1 MNNLI
6 ISLVFLSITLSNG
19 FIFSGHNFIKANS
32 QSIVNKYNT
41 RLFQTRRYPYGNST
55 GIPDEE
61 DNDSGFPHEIKGR
74 MPPGI
79 PPSGVRIIFKPGD
92 GNMEEFIRKMN
103 EDIDENDPW
112 EKFARKNTAKK
123 TSSENFEVF
132 KNTDLNFTNI
142 GGYENVKKEL
152 MQCSDILIN
161 HDKYKK
167 FNVRTPKGL
176 LLEGPPGNGKT
187 LLAKCFSGETN
198 SSFIP
203 VSSSE
208 FQEKYVGVGASR
220 VRELFELAKEN
231 KPCIIFMDEI
241 DALGRSRGD
250 QKESNAER
258 DSTLNQLLVSL
269 DGFKKSE
276 GIFVMCATNRMDLLD
291 NALLRPGRIDK
302 KIYIGNPDYKT
313 REKIIDIHLKGKP
326 HESKI
331 DMPMLL
337 EMTNGMSGAE
347 IENLLN
353 EAMLTALRSDREIM
367 LLEDIEHVSGRGI
380 AGYQANE
387 NIFSADM
394 IRKIAIHELGHAV
407 TGLLMKDHA
416 KMSRINLNL
425 WSPKSPGYTV
435 FETSEID
442 TNIFTKEKLFA
453 HLVVLLGGR
462 TAEEIFFGGSVT
474 TGASKD
480 LEQTYALAEEMICRY
495 GMGENTVNPVNSDK
509 SKELVDAE
517 IKALIKSASDMS
529 KYIIKQSKELIED
542 LTDELIKEKVLK
554 RETIEMRIYRKFS
567 NLVKLD
573 V

>member
-1 MNNLI
+1 MNNFV
-6 ISLVFLSITLSNG
+6 ISLLFLSLTCSSG
-19 FIFSGHNFIKANS
+19 FIFPTNNFFGK
-32 QSIVNKYNT
+32 NKIINNDIET
-41 RLFQTRRYPYGNST
+41 KLFQTKRYPYGNIT
-55 GIPDEE
+55 GGV
-61 DNDSGFPHEIKGR
+61 NG
-74 MPPGI
+74 M

-92 GNMEEFIRKMN
+92 GNMEEFMKRMN
-103 EDIDENDPW
+103 EDVDENDPW
-112 EKFARKNTAKK
+112 EAFANRNVAKK

-132 KNTDLNFTNI
+132 KNSDLNFTNI

-161 HDKYKK
+161 HGKYSK

-220 VRELFELAKEN
+220 VRELFELAKNN

-241 DALGRSRGD
+241 DALGRNRGD
-250 QKESNAER
+250 GKESNAER

-291 NALLRPGRIDK
+291 KALLRPGRIDK

-313 REKIIDIHLKGKP
+313 REKIINIHLNGKP
-326 HESKI
+326 HESKV
-331 DMPMLL
+331 DLPMLL

-353 EAMLTALRSDREIM
+353 EAMLTALRNDREIM
-367 LLEDIEHVSGRGI
+367 LLEDIEHVCGRGL

-387 NIFSADM
+387 NIFSNDM

-407 TGLLMKDHA
+407 TGLLMKDHS

-435 FETSEID
+435 FESSEID

-462 TAEEIFFGGSVT
+462 TAEELFFGGSVT

-480 LEQTYALAEEMICRY
+480 LEQTYGLAEEMICRY

-509 SKELVDAE
+509 SKELVDSE
-517 IKALIKSASDMS
+517 IKALIKSASDLS
-529 KYIIKQSKELIED
+529 KYILKQSYDLIED
-542 LTDELIKEKVLK
+542 LADELIKEKVLK
-554 RETIEMRIYRKFS
+554 RETIEMRIYRKFP
-567 NLVKLD
+567 NLLKLD

>member
-1 MNNLI
+1 MNNFIL
-6 ISLVFLSITLSNG
+6 SLLFLSITCSSG
-19 FIFSGHNFIKANS
+19 FIFPINNFFSRSKLIDNNVETK
-32 QSIVNKYNT
+32 
-41 RLFQTRRYPYGNST
+41 LFQTKRYPHGNVT
-55 GIPDEE
+55 GGV
-61 DNDSGFPHEIKGR
+61 NG
-74 MPPGI
+74 M

-92 GNMEEFIRKMN
+92 TNMEEFLKKMN
-103 EDIDENDPW
+103 EDIEENDPW
-112 EKFARKNTAKK
+112 ENFANRNVAKK
-123 TSSENFEVF
+123 ASSENFEVF
-132 KNTDLNFTNI
+132 KNSDLNFTNI

-161 HDKYKK
+161 HGKYSKY
-167 FNVRTPKGL
+167 NVRTPKGL

-220 VRELFELAKEN
+220 VRELFELANEN

-241 DALGRSRGD
+241 DALGRNRGD

-291 NALLRPGRIDK
+291 KALLRPGRIDK

-313 REKIIDIHLKGKP
+313 REKIINIHLEGKP
-326 HESKI
+326 HEYKV
-331 DMPMLL
+331 DLPMLL

-353 EAMLTALRSDREIM
+353 EAMLTALRNDRESM
-367 LLEDIEHVSGRGI
+367 SLDDIEHVCGRGL

-387 NIFSADM
+387 NIFSTDM

-407 TGLLMKDHA
+407 TGLLMKDHS

-435 FETSEID
+435 FESSEID

-462 TAEEIFFGGSVT
+462 TAEGLFFGGSVT

-480 LEQTYALAEEMICRY
+480 LEQTYSLAEEMICRY
-495 GMGENTVNPVNSDK
+495 GMGENTVNPINSDK
-509 SKELVDAE
+509 SKEIVDSE
-517 IKALIKSASDMS
+517 IKALIKSASDLS
-529 KYIIKQSKELIED
+529 KYILKQSYDLIED
-542 LTDELIKEKVLK
+542 LTDELIKDKVLK
-554 RETIEMRIYRKFS
+554 RETIEMRIYRKFP
-567 NLVKLD
+567 NLLKLD

>member
-1 MNNLI
+1 MNILKI
-6 ISLVFLSITLSNG
+6 CLFSTFLFVETFG
-19 FIFSGHNFIKANS
+19 FIGRPFYNFGNHVIEDSNLKLY
-32 QSIVNKYNT
+32 QS
-41 RLFQTRRYPYGNST
+41 
-55 GIPDEE
+55 
-61 DNDSGFPHEIKGR
+61 GR
-74 MPPGI
+74 MPYGSPNDHESGVNSTRPNMH
-79 PPSGVRIIFKPGD
+79 PPGVRIIFKPGD
-92 GNMEEFIRKMN
+92 GNMEELFRKLN
-103 EDIDENDPW
+103 EDEDDSDDPW
-112 EKFARKNTAKK
+112 EQFARKNVAKK
-123 TSSENFEVF
+123 TSSENFEVY
-132 KNTDLNFTNI
+132 KNSDLNFTHI
-142 GGYENVKKEL
+142 GGYENVKSEL

-161 HDKYKK
+161 HDKYNKY
-167 FNVRTPKGL
+167 NVRIPKGL

-220 VRELFELAKEN
+220 VRELFKLANEN

-241 DALGRSRGD
+241 DALGRNRGNE
-250 QKESNAER
+250 KESNAER

-276 GIFVMCATNRMDLLD
+276 GVFLICATNRMDLLD
-291 NALLRPGRIDK
+291 KALLRPGRIDK

-313 REKIIDIHLKGKP
+313 REKIINIHLEGKP

-331 DMPMLL
+331 DMPLLL

-347 IENLLN
+347 VENLLN
-353 EAMLTALRSDREIM
+353 EAMLTALRNNRDIM
-367 LLEDIEHVSGRGI
+367 LIDDLEHVNGRGL

-387 NIFSADM
+387 NAFSDEM
-394 IRKIAIHELGHAV
+394 IKKIAIHELGHAI

-480 LEQTYALAEEMICRY
+480 LEQTYGLAEEMICRY
-495 GMGENTVNPVNSDK
+495 GMGESTVNPVNSDK

-517 IKALIKSASDMS
+517 IKSLIKSASDMS

-542 LTDELIKEKVLK
+542 LTDELIKDKVLK
-554 RETIEMRIYRKFS
+554 RETIEMRIYRKFP
-567 NLVKLD
+567 NLAKLD

>member
-1 MNNLI
+1 MINI
-6 ISLVFLSITLSNG
+6 IGNFLLLLSLFGISFSFLRVSS
-19 FIFSGHNFIKANS
+19 F
-32 QSIVNKYNT
+32 QRVNKFDLVKINSADDYVPFDEQPNNNNNNT
-41 RLFQTRRYPYGNST
+41 FPPFQ
-55 GIPDEE
+55 
-61 DNDSGFPHEIKGR
+61 
-74 MPPGI
+74 
-79 PPSGVRIIFKPGD
+79 SGVRIIFKPGD
-92 GNMEEFIRKMN
+92 KQVEELLKSVN
-103 EDIDENDPW
+103 DERANPRDPFEAMFNRRND
-112 EKFARKNTAKK
+112 KK
-123 TSSENFEVF
+123 SSENFEVY
-132 KNTDLNFTNI
+132 TYSDLNFSNI
-142 GGYENVKKEL
+142 GGYENVKQEL
-152 MQCSDILIN
+152 LQCTDLLTN
-161 HDKYKK
+161 YEKYSK
-167 FNVRTPKGL
+167 FNVRTPKGV

-187 LLAKCFSGETN
+187 LLAKCFSGQTN

-220 VRELFELAKEN
+220 VRELFKLAKDN
-231 KPCIIFMDEI
+231 RPCIIFMDEI
-241 DALGRSRGD
+241 DALGRSRGSD
-250 QKESNAER
+250 KDSNAER

-269 DGFKKSE
+269 DGFKKTE

-313 REKIIDIHLKGKP
+313 REKIINIHAEGKP
-326 HESKI
+326 RENKI
-331 DMPMLL
+331 DMPLLL

-353 EAMLTALRSDREIM
+353 EAMLTALREDREIM
-367 LLEDIEHVSGRGI
+367 LLEDLEYVSGRGL
-380 AGYQANE
+380 AGYQATE
-387 NIFSADM
+387 NNFSEEM
-394 IRKIAIHELGHAV
+394 IRKIAIHELGHAI
-407 TGLLMKDHA
+407 TGLLLKDHA
-416 KMSRINLNL
+416 KMSRIHLNL

-480 LEQTYALAEEMICRY
+480 LEQTYGLAEEMICRY
-495 GMGENTVNPVNSDK
+495 GMGESTVNPVNSDK
-509 SKELVDAE
+509 SKELVDSE
-517 IKALIKSASDMS
+517 IKSLIKSASDMS

-542 LTDELIKEKVLK
+542 LTDELIKDKVLK
-554 RETIEMRIYRKFS
+554 RETIEMRIYRKFP
-567 NLVKLD
+567 NLAKLD

>member
-6 ISLVFLSITLSNG
+6 ISFVLLSFGSTISFMLSGQNR
-19 FIFSGHNFIKANS
+19 
-32 QSIVNKYNT
+32 IVNSVLNKDSLTKLY
-41 RLFQTRRYPYGNST
+41 QTRRHPYGNVT
-55 GIPDEE
+55 GNQNQP
-61 DNDSGFPHEIKGR
+61 NY
-74 MPPGI
+74 
-79 PPSGVRIIFKPGD
+79 PSGVRIIFKPGD
-92 GNMEEFIRKMN
+92 TNMEEFMRKMN
-103 EDIDENDPW
+103 EDIDEENDPW
-112 EKFARKNTAKK
+112 ESFARRNVAKK

-132 KNTDLNFTNI
+132 KNTDLNFTHI

-161 HDKYKK
+161 HDKYHK

-313 REKIIDIHLKGKP
+313 REKIIKIHIEGKP
-326 HESKI
+326 HEAKI
-331 DMPMLL
+331 DIPMLL

-387 NIFSADM
+387 NAFSDDM

-462 TAEEIFFGGSVT
+462 TAEDIFFGGSVT

-480 LEQTYALAEEMICRY
+480 LEQTYSLAEEMICRY

-509 SKELVDAE
+509 SKELVDSE

-554 RETIEMRIYRKFS
+554 RETIEMRIYRKFP
-567 NLVKLD
+567 NLIKLD